1 MSQSFQHILV
11 ALTDTQWFALESLNE
26 TWILRDD
33 PAAMTAYV
41 PAQRRAHAPIRRA
54 AAWARTSDPRAH
66 ALLHGSENEALCLL
80 VGHEVAYFDES
91 GTQLF
96 IPGIPGMID
105 VVLPSEPSPVVTLTG
120 ESRPYYAIS
129 GAVALRPASQALRTG
144 LSPHEWGV
152 DLVVI
157 ACDPATLDGLDIH

>member
-1 MSQSFQHILV
+1 MPSPHRHILV
-11 ALTDTQWFALESLNE
+11 ALNDTQWQALECLND

-33 PAAMTAYV
+33 PAAMIAYV

-66 ALLHGSENEALCLL
+66 ALLHGGENEALCLL
-80 VGHEVAYFDES
+80 VGHEVASFDES

-105 VVLPSEPSPVVTLTG
+105 VILASEPSPVVTLTG

-129 GAVALRPASQALRTG
+129 GAVALRPASQALCAG
-144 LSPHEWGV
+144 LSPHEWGF

-157 ACDPATLDGLDIH
+157 ACDPATLDGLNIQ